1 MVYSR
6 ITKSS
11 GGRISDPEDSWS
23 LALYPWEQTRGFVQ
37 RLCEHLA
44 KTKTRKCRMASRLWD
59 AWADSSL
66 CEMLWRPWEHQT
78 RECGRELRMES
89 GCQNAPEFVSNLTAV
104 KVCILK
110 KLSCRVFLK
119 IILVAMNCTVH
130 ILLHPLNIKLEDNVC
145 KCA

>member
-1 MVYSR
+1 
-6 ITKSS
+6 
-11 GGRISDPEDSWS
+11 
-23 LALYPWEQTRGFVQ
+23 
-37 RLCEHLA
+37 
-44 KTKTRKCRMASRLWD
+44 
-59 AWADSSL
+59 
-66 CEMLWRPWEHQT
+66 
-78 RECGRELRMES
+78 MET